1 MKSKTI
7 FRRLGAAFT
16 AVILAAG
23 VMTLGVS
30 AEETVTAAQ
39 VRQTADAAAEY
50 LTENFTSTGYSAS
63 DLATVQLLYRSGLE
77 QAGTVVENYLTQAAE
92 ELETYGAAVYQG
104 YDNNYDPVASPS
116 LVGTLGAAWLAQETG
131 NKELSAQMEQ
141 AAETLGTPQFI
152 AADNPYNIA
161 RALWCAQQ
169 LGSSQAL
176 QDALAEGLMSYYN
189 QEEQAFDYWGC
200 SVDNNAVMSRGAK
213 LYSGQVAGVAQAAE
227 NAMTFVDSLRQADGS
242 YYSDF
247 QWSTSSNAD
256 STGLALS
263 AMADWADSGRYS
275 GEELAQTYQALLDR
289 YYIQDTGAFGYLDN
303 AAPNLMATADVLEGL
318 LTYVDWLEQ
327 QEADTPA
334 TPSQPEQTPSVPE
347 EGNTSTPAGETPSQN
362 GESSEAENLPA
373 GEASPA
379 TGDDALLWMGGA
391 VAALLLAGVLG
402 AVSVKKVRK

>member
-16 AVILAAG
+16 AVILVAG

-104 YDNNYDPVASPS
+104 YDDNYDPVASPS

-200 SVDNNAVMSRGAK
+200 SVDNNAVMSRGIK

-275 GEELAQTYQALLDR
+275 EEELAQTYQALLDR
-289 YYIQDTGAFGYLDN
+289 YYIQDTGAFGYLNN

-334 TPSQPEQTPSVPE
+334 TPSQPEETPSVPE
-347 EGNTSTPAGETPSQN
+347 EGTTSTPAGETPSQN

>member
-16 AVILAAG
+16 AVILVAG

-104 YDNNYDPVASPS
+104 YDDNYDPVASPS

-347 EGNTSTPAGETPSQN
+347 EGTTSTPAGETPSQN

-391 VAALLLAGVLG
+391 AAALLLAGVLG
-402 AVSVKKVRK
+402 AVSVRKVGK

>member
-39 VRQTADAAAEY
+39 VRQTADAAAGY

-92 ELETYGAAVYQG
+92 ELKTYGAAVYQG

-200 SVDNNAVMSRGAK
+200 SVDNNAVMSRGIK

-275 GEELAQTYQALLDR
+275 EEELAQTYQALLDR
-289 YYIQDTGAFGYLDN
+289 YYIQDTGAFGYLNN
-303 AAPNLMATADVLEGL
+303 ATPNLMATADVLEGL

-327 QEADTPA
+327 QEADTSA

-347 EGNTSTPAGETPSQN
+347 EGTTSTPAGETPSQN

>member
-16 AVILAAG
+16 AVILVAG

-334 TPSQPEQTPSVPE
+334 TPSQPEETPSVPE
-347 EGNTSTPAGETPSQN
+347 EGTTSTPAGETPSQN
-362 GESSEAENLPA
+362 GQSSEAENLPA

-402 AVSVKKVRK
+402 AVSVRKVGK

>member
-16 AVILAAG
+16 AVILVAG

-334 TPSQPEQTPSVPE
+334 TPSQPEETPSVPE
-347 EGNTSTPAGETPSQN
+347 EGTTSTPAGETPSQN
-362 GESSEAENLPA
+362 GQSSEAENLPA

-391 VAALLLAGVLG
+391 AAALLLAGVLG
-402 AVSVKKVRK
+402 AVSVRKVGK

>member
-39 VRQTADAAAEY
+39 VRQTADAAAGY

-334 TPSQPEQTPSVPE
+334 TPSQPEETPSVPE
-347 EGNTSTPAGETPSQN
+347 EGTTSTPAGETPSQN
-362 GESSEAENLPA
+362 GQSSEAENLPA

-391 VAALLLAGVLG
+391 AAALLLAGVLG
-402 AVSVKKVRK
+402 AVSVRKVGK

>member
-131 NKELSAQMEQ
+131 NGELSAQMEQ

-334 TPSQPEQTPSVPE
+334 TPSQPEETPSVPE
-347 EGNTSTPAGETPSQN
+347 EGTTSTPAGETPSQN
-362 GESSEAENLPA
+362 GQSSEAENLPA

-379 TGDDALLWMGGA
+379 TSDDALLWMGGA

>member
-16 AVILAAG
+16 AVILVAG

-176 QDALAEGLMSYYN
+176 QDALAKGLMSYYN

-334 TPSQPEQTPSVPE
+334 TPSQPEETPSVPE
-347 EGNTSTPAGETPSQN
+347 EGTTSTPAGETPSQN
-362 GESSEAENLPA
+362 GQSSEAENLPA

-391 VAALLLAGVLG
+391 AAALLLAGVLG
-402 AVSVKKVRK
+402 AVSVRKVGK

>member
-39 VRQTADAAAEY
+39 VRQTADAAAGY

-131 NKELSAQMEQ
+131 NGELSAQMEQ

-200 SVDNNAVMSRGAK
+200 SVDNNAVMSRGIK

-289 YYIQDTGAFGYLDN
+289 YYIQDSGAFGYLNN
-303 AAPNLMATADVLEGL
+303 ATPNLMATADVLEGL

-334 TPSQPEQTPSVPE
+334 TPSQPEETPSVPE

-391 VAALLLAGVLG
+391 AAALLLAGVLG
-402 AVSVKKVRK
+402 AVSVRKVGK

>member
-16 AVILAAG
+16 AVILVAG

-104 YDNNYDPVASPS
+104 YDDNYDPVASPS

-303 AAPNLMATADVLEGL
+303 AAPNLMTTADVLEGL

-334 TPSQPEQTPSVPE
+334 TPSQPEETPSVPE
-347 EGNTSTPAGETPSQN
+347 EGTTSTPAGETPSQN
-362 GESSEAENLPA
+362 GQSSEAENLPA

-402 AVSVKKVRK
+402 AVSVRKVGK

>member
-39 VRQTADAAAEY
+39 VRQTADAAAGY

-131 NKELSAQMEQ
+131 NGELSAQMEQ

-200 SVDNNAVMSRGAK
+200 SVDNNAVMSRGIK

-289 YYIQDTGAFGYLDN
+289 YYIQDSGAFGYLDN

-334 TPSQPEQTPSVPE
+334 TPSQPEETPSVPE
-347 EGNTSTPAGETPSQN
+347 EGTTSTPAGETPSQS

>member
-39 VRQTADAAAEY
+39 VRQTADAAAGY

-131 NKELSAQMEQ
+131 NGELSAQMEQ

-247 QWSTSSNAD
+247 VYSTSSNAD

-289 YYIQDTGAFGYLDN
+289 YYIQDTGAFGYLNN

-334 TPSQPEQTPSVPE
+334 TPSQPEETPSVPE
-347 EGNTSTPAGETPSQN
+347 EGTTSTPAGETPSQN
-362 GESSEAENLPA
+362 GQSSEAENLPA

-379 TGDDALLWMGGA
+379 TSDDALLWMGGA
-391 VAALLLAGVLG
+391 AAALLLAGVLG
-402 AVSVKKVRK
+402 AVSVRKVGK

>member
-16 AVILAAG
+16 AVILVAG

-334 TPSQPEQTPSVPE
+334 TPSQPEETPSVPE
-347 EGNTSTPAGETPSQN
+347 EGTTSTPAGETPSQN
-362 GESSEAENLPA
+362 GQSSEAENLPA

-391 VAALLLAGVLG
+391 AAALLLAGVLG
-402 AVSVKKVRK
+402 AVSVKKVGK

>member
-39 VRQTADAAAEY
+39 VRQTADAAAGY

-63 DLATVQLLYRSGLE
+63 DLAMVQLLYRSGLE

-200 SVDNNAVMSRGAK
+200 SVDNNAVMSRGIK

-275 GEELAQTYQALLDR
+275 EEELAQTYQALLDR
-289 YYIQDTGAFGYLDN
+289 YYIQDTGAFGYLNN

-334 TPSQPEQTPSVPE
+334 TPSQPEETPSVPE
-347 EGNTSTPAGETPSQN
+347 EGTTSTPAGETPSQN

>member
-16 AVILAAG
+16 AVILVAG

-104 YDNNYDPVASPS
+104 YDDNYDPVASPS

-334 TPSQPEQTPSVPE
+334 TPSQPEETPSVPE
-347 EGNTSTPAGETPSQN
+347 EGTTSTPAGETPSQN
-362 GESSEAENLPA
+362 GQSSEAENLPA

-402 AVSVKKVRK
+402 AVSVRKVGK

>member
-16 AVILAAG
+16 AVILVAG

-289 YYIQDTGAFGYLDN
+289 YYIQDTGAFGYLNN

-334 TPSQPEQTPSVPE
+334 TPSQPEETPSVPE
-347 EGNTSTPAGETPSQN
+347 EGTTSTPAGETPSQN
-362 GESSEAENLPA
+362 GQSSEAENLPA

-391 VAALLLAGVLG
+391 AAALLLAGVLG
-402 AVSVKKVRK
+402 AVSVKKVGK

>member
-39 VRQTADAAAEY
+39 VRQTADAAAGY

-275 GEELAQTYQALLDR
+275 EEELAQTYQALLDR
-289 YYIQDTGAFGYLDN
+289 YYIQDTGAFGYLNN

-334 TPSQPEQTPSVPE
+334 TPSQPEETPSVPE
-347 EGNTSTPAGETPSQN
+347 EGTTSTPAGETPSQN

>member
-39 VRQTADAAAEY
+39 VRQTADAAAGY

-131 NKELSAQMEQ
+131 NGELSAQMEQ

-334 TPSQPEQTPSVPE
+334 TPSQPEETPSVPE
-347 EGNTSTPAGETPSQN
+347 EGTTSTPAGETPSQN
-362 GESSEAENLPA
+362 GQSSEAENLPA

-379 TGDDALLWMGGA
+379 TSDDALLWMGGA
-391 VAALLLAGVLG
+391 AAALLLAGVLG
-402 AVSVKKVRK
+402 AVSVKKVGK

>member
-16 AVILAAG
+16 AVILVAG

-104 YDNNYDPVASPS
+104 YDDNYDPVASPS

-289 YYIQDTGAFGYLDN
+289 YYIQDTGAFGYLNN

-334 TPSQPEQTPSVPE
+334 TPSQPEETPSVPE
-347 EGNTSTPAGETPSQN
+347 EGTTSTPAGETPSQN
-362 GESSEAENLPA
+362 GQSSEAENLPA

-391 VAALLLAGVLG
+391 AAALLLAGVLG
-402 AVSVKKVRK
+402 AVSVRKVGK

>member
-16 AVILAAG
+16 AVILVAG

-200 SVDNNAVMSRGAK
+200 SVDNNAVMSRGIK

-289 YYIQDTGAFGYLDN
+289 YYIQDTGAFGYLNN
-303 AAPNLMATADVLEGL
+303 ATPNLMATADVLEGL

-334 TPSQPEQTPSVPE
+334 TPSQPEETPSVPE

-391 VAALLLAGVLG
+391 AAALLLAGVLG
-402 AVSVKKVRK
+402 AVSVKKVGK

>member
-16 AVILAAG
+16 AVILVAG

-334 TPSQPEQTPSVPE
+334 TPSQPEETPSVPE
-347 EGNTSTPAGETPSQN
+347 EGTTSTPAGETPSQN

>member
-16 AVILAAG
+16 AVILVAG

-104 YDNNYDPVASPS
+104 YDDNYDPVASPS

-275 GEELAQTYQALLDR
+275 EEELAQTYQALLDR
-289 YYIQDTGAFGYLDN
+289 YYIQDTGAFGYLNN

-334 TPSQPEQTPSVPE
+334 TPSQPEETPSVPE
-347 EGNTSTPAGETPSQN
+347 EGTTSTPAGETPSQN
-362 GESSEAENLPA
+362 GQSSEAENLPA

-402 AVSVKKVRK
+402 AVSVRKVGK

>member
-39 VRQTADAAAEY
+39 VRQTADAAAGY

-131 NKELSAQMEQ
+131 NGELSAQMEQ

-289 YYIQDTGAFGYLDN
+289 YYIQDSGAFGYLNN
-303 AAPNLMATADVLEGL
+303 ATPNLMATADVLEGL

-334 TPSQPEQTPSVPE
+334 TPSQPEETPSVPE

>member
-16 AVILAAG
+16 AVILVAG

-104 YDNNYDPVASPS
+104 YDDNYDPVASPS

-200 SVDNNAVMSRGAK
+200 SVDNNAVMSRGIK

-289 YYIQDTGAFGYLDN
+289 YYIQDTGAFGYLNN
-303 AAPNLMATADVLEGL
+303 ATPNLMATADVLEGL

-334 TPSQPEQTPSVPE
+334 TPSQPEETPSVPE
-347 EGNTSTPAGETPSQN
+347 EGTTSTPAGETPSQN

>member
-39 VRQTADAAAEY
+39 VRQTADAAAGY

-63 DLATVQLLYRSGLE
+63 DLAMVQLLYRSGLE

-200 SVDNNAVMSRGAK
+200 SVDNNAVMSRGIK

-275 GEELAQTYQALLDR
+275 EEELAQTYQALLDR
-289 YYIQDTGAFGYLDN
+289 YYIQDTGAFGYLNN

-334 TPSQPEQTPSVPE
+334 TPSQPEETPSVPE
-347 EGNTSTPAGETPSQN
+347 EGTTSTPAGETPSQN
-362 GESSEAENLPA
+362 GQSSEAENLPA

-379 TGDDALLWMGGA
+379 TSDDALLWMGGA
-391 VAALLLAGVLG
+391 AAALLLAGVLG
-402 AVSVKKVRK
+402 AVSVKKVGK

>member
-39 VRQTADAAAEY
+39 VRQTADAAAGY

-289 YYIQDTGAFGYLDN
+289 YYIQDTGAFGYLNN

-334 TPSQPEQTPSVPE
+334 TPSQPEETPSVPE
-347 EGNTSTPAGETPSQN
+347 EGTTSTPAGETPSQN
-362 GESSEAENLPA
+362 GQSSEAENLPA

-402 AVSVKKVRK
+402 AVSVRKVGK

>member
-39 VRQTADAAAEY
+39 VRQTADAAAGY

-63 DLATVQLLYRSGLE
+63 DLAMVQLLYRSGLE

-334 TPSQPEQTPSVPE
+334 TPSQPEETPSVPE
-347 EGNTSTPAGETPSQN
+347 EGTTSTPAGETPSQN

-391 VAALLLAGVLG
+391 AAALLLAGVLG
-402 AVSVKKVRK
+402 AVSVRKVGK

>member
-16 AVILAAG
+16 AVILVAG

-63 DLATVQLLYRSGLE
+63 DLATVQLLYRSGVE

-104 YDNNYDPVASPS
+104 YDDNYDPVASPS

-289 YYIQDTGAFGYLDN
+289 YYIQDTGAFGYLNN

-334 TPSQPEQTPSVPE
+334 TPSQPEETPSVPE
-347 EGNTSTPAGETPSQN
+347 EGTTSTPAGETPSQN
-362 GESSEAENLPA
+362 GQSSEAENLPA

>member
-16 AVILAAG
+16 AVILVAG

-275 GEELAQTYQALLDR
+275 EEELAQTYQALLDR
-289 YYIQDTGAFGYLDN
+289 YYIQDTGAFGYLNN

-334 TPSQPEQTPSVPE
+334 TPSQPEETPSVPE
-347 EGNTSTPAGETPSQN
+347 EGTTSTPAGETPSQN
-362 GESSEAENLPA
+362 GQSSEAENLPA

>member
-16 AVILAAG
+16 AVILVAG

-104 YDNNYDPVASPS
+104 YDDNYDPVASPS

-334 TPSQPEQTPSVPE
+334 TPSQPEETPSVPE
-347 EGNTSTPAGETPSQN
+347 EGTTSTPAGETPSQN

-402 AVSVKKVRK
+402 AVSVRKVGK

>member
-39 VRQTADAAAEY
+39 VRQTADAAAGY

-161 RALWCAQQ
+161 RALWCARQ

-200 SVDNNAVMSRGAK
+200 SVDNNAVMSRGIK

-289 YYIQDTGAFGYLDN
+289 YYIQDSGAFGYLNN
-303 AAPNLMATADVLEGL
+303 ATPNLMATADVLEGL

-334 TPSQPEQTPSVPE
+334 TPSQPEETPSVPE
-347 EGNTSTPAGETPSQN
+347 KGTTSTPAGETPSQN

-379 TGDDALLWMGGA
+379 TGDDVLLWMGGA

>member
-16 AVILAAG
+16 AVILVAG

-104 YDNNYDPVASPS
+104 YDDNYDPVASPS

-131 NKELSAQMEQ
+131 NGELSAQMEQ

-275 GEELAQTYQALLDR
+275 EEELAQTYQALLDR
-289 YYIQDTGAFGYLDN
+289 YYIQDTGAFGYLNN

-334 TPSQPEQTPSVPE
+334 TPSQPEETPSVPE
-347 EGNTSTPAGETPSQN
+347 EGTTSTPAGETPSQN
-362 GESSEAENLPA
+362 GQSSEAENLPA

-391 VAALLLAGVLG
+391 AAALLLAGVLG
-402 AVSVKKVRK
+402 AVSVRKVGK

>member
-16 AVILAAG
+16 AVILVAG

-104 YDNNYDPVASPS
+104 YDDNYDPVASPS

-289 YYIQDTGAFGYLDN
+289 YYIQDTGAFGYLNN

-334 TPSQPEQTPSVPE
+334 TPSQPEETPSVPE
-347 EGNTSTPAGETPSQN
+347 EGTTSTPAGETPSQN
-362 GESSEAENLPA
+362 GQSSEAENLPA

>member
-39 VRQTADAAAEY
+39 VRQTADAAAGY

-131 NKELSAQMEQ
+131 NGELSAQMEQ

-200 SVDNNAVMSRGAK
+200 SVDNNAVMSRGIK

-289 YYIQDTGAFGYLDN
+289 YYIQDSGAFGYLNN
-303 AAPNLMATADVLEGL
+303 ATPNLMATADVLEGL

-334 TPSQPEQTPSVPE
+334 TPSQPEETPSVPE

>member
-334 TPSQPEQTPSVPE
+334 TPSQPEETPSVPE
-347 EGNTSTPAGETPSQN
+347 EGTTSTPAGETPSQN

>member
-1 MKSKTI
+1 MKQKTI
-7 FRRLGAAFT
+7 FHRLGAAFT

-39 VRQTADAAAEY
+39 VRQIADAAAGY

-77 QAGTVVENYLTQAAE
+77 QAGTVVESYLTQAAE

-104 YDNNYDPVASPS
+104 YDENYDPVASPS
-116 LVGTLGAAWLAQETG
+116 LVGTLGAAWLAQEIG
-131 NKELSAQMEQ
+131 DEELSAQMVQ
-141 AAETLGTPQFI
+141 AGETLGTPEFI

-169 LGSSQAL
+169 LGCTQTL
-176 QDALAEGLMSYYN
+176 RDNLAEGLLSHYSE
-189 QEEQAFDYWGC
+189 EEQAFDYWGC
-200 SVDNNAVMSRGAK
+200 SVDTNTVMARGAMA
-213 LYSGQVAGVAQAAE
+213 YTGQVAGVAQAAE
-227 NAMTFVDSLRQADGS
+227 NAMTFVDSLRQPDGS
-242 YYSDF
+242 YFSDF
-247 QWSTSSNAD
+247 QYSTDSNAD

-275 GEELAQTYQALLDR
+275 GKELAQTYQALLDR

-303 AAPNLMATADVLEGL
+303 ATPNLMATADVLEGL
-318 LTYVDWLEQ
+318 LTYLDWLEEQ
-327 QEADTPA
+327 KPDTPA
-334 TPSQPEQTPSVPE
+334 TPSQPEETPSVPE
-347 EGNTSTPAGETPSQN
+347 EGTTSTPAGETPSQN

>member
-16 AVILAAG
+16 AVILVAG

-39 VRQTADAAAEY
+39 VRQTADAAAGY

-131 NKELSAQMEQ
+131 NGELSAQMEQ

-275 GEELAQTYQALLDR
+275 EEELAQTYQALLDR
-289 YYIQDTGAFGYLDN
+289 YYIQDTGAFGYLNN

-334 TPSQPEQTPSVPE
+334 TPSQPEETPSVPE
-347 EGNTSTPAGETPSQN
+347 EGTTSTPAGETPSQN
-362 GESSEAENLPA
+362 GQSSEAENLPA

>member
-104 YDNNYDPVASPS
+104 YDDSYDPVASPS

-131 NKELSAQMEQ
+131 NGELSAQMEQ

-334 TPSQPEQTPSVPE
+334 TPSQPEETPSVPE
-347 EGNTSTPAGETPSQN
+347 EGTTSTPAGETPSQN
-362 GESSEAENLPA
+362 GQSSEAENLPA

-391 VAALLLAGVLG
+391 AAALLLAGVLG
-402 AVSVKKVRK
+402 AVSVKKVGK

>member
-1 MKSKTI
+1 MKQKTI
-7 FRRLGAAFT
+7 FHRLGAAFT

-39 VRQTADAAAEY
+39 VRQIADAAAGY

-104 YDNNYDPVASPS
+104 YDDNYDPVASPS

-200 SVDNNAVMSRGAK
+200 SVDNNAVMSRGIK

-227 NAMTFVDSLRQADGS
+227 NAMTFVDSLRQPDGS
-242 YYSDF
+242 YFSDF
-247 QWSTSSNAD
+247 QYSTDSNAD

-275 GEELAQTYQALLDR
+275 GKELAQTYQALLDR

-347 EGNTSTPAGETPSQN
+347 EGTTSTPAGETPSQN

-379 TGDDALLWMGGA
+379 TSDDALLWMGGA

-402 AVSVKKVRK
+402 AVSVRKVRK